1 MDEFNQG
8 MPQQPQFDPAT
19 GQPVQPQFDP
29 QQYAQ
34 PQPQYQP
41 GPGPDMYGQEPYP
54 YPQQPADPMA
64 FLNDNDPENGGV

>member
-1 MDEFNQG
+1 MQQQQY
-8 MPQQPQFDPAT
+8 QQPS
-19 GQPVQPQFDP
+19 VP

-34 PQPQYQP
+34 PQPQYQQSV
-41 GPGPDMYGQEPYP
+41 PGPDMYGQEP

>member
-1 MDEFNQG
+1 MQ
-8 MPQQPQFDPAT
+8 QQPYQ
-19 GQPVQPQFDP
+19 QPPVP

-34 PQPQYQP
+34 PQPQYQQRV
-41 GPGPDMYGQEPYP
+41 PGPDMYGQEPYP